1 MKYKENCVLNFNI
14 IKYEIKRKILKI
26 FRIQYK
32 KEKSTS
38 TVMVILFGTIIIH
51 LLLKD
56 GVCTC

>member
-32 KEKSTS
+32 KKK
-38 TVMVILFGTIIIH
+38 VH
-51 LLLKD
+51 LRLWSFFLEQLLYIY
-56 GVCTC
+56 C